1 LSKITQTDPT
11 VHTHIDPEFNEIILE
26 GMGEAHLDV
35 VAARLRDKFGVSI
48 TLGQPHVAYRE
59 TLAKPVKAQ
68 GRHKKQSGGHGQ
80 FGDCWISM
88 EPLPIGGG
96 FEYVDEIK
104 GGVVPNKFIPS
115 VEAGV
120 VESMRRGGLYGF
132 PVVDVR
138 VSLFDGSYHSVDSSD
153 VAFQMAGA
161 IAFRKCLELAGTV
174 ILEPIMRLEITV
186 TSEHV
191 GAVTSDMNSRRGRI
205 LGMDAI
211 GDLQIVHADVPQSE
225 VFRYSTDLRSMTQGA
240 GTYSMEF
247 SRYEPLPAHLVS
259 SLKEKMEAKRKES
272 LAAD

>member
-1 LSKITQTDPT
+1 
-11 VHTHIDPEFNEIILE
+11 
-26 GMGEAHLDV
+26 
-35 VAARLRDKFGVSI
+35 
-48 TLGQPHVAYRE
+48 
-59 TLAKPVKAQ
+59 
-68 GRHKKQSGGHGQ
+68 
-80 FGDCWISM
+80 M